1 MANKFWV
8 GGAGSW
14 SDTAHWATSSNGAGS
29 TGIPAT
35 GDNVT
40 FDALSGGGN
49 VVCDIVSGLS
59 LNSLT
64 AHAFTG
70 TLDFTTAGGGTD
82 PNITFTRSDGSAAV
96 NLSGTGARKY
106 LLGSGT
112 FTFTGTSAATYFDIG
127 TTTNLDPTSV
137 TTCPIVFSANT
148 SSERQFNG
156 GGRTFGTL
164 TIAANTGR
172 GGVRIFSANTFS
184 SITVAAGTSYLMLPA
199 STTTTISGSA
209 GLVLTGSSTNPMVVL
224 SSTVNSGTTTLSLS
238 SGTSTPTWTAF
249 MGVTTTGSGTLT
261 ATNSFDLGRN
271 TLDTGDTITAPS
283 GGGGTT
289 VGVIG

>member
-1 MANKFWV
+1 MANRFWIGGTGTWDSSTTTQWSTITGGL
-8 GGAGSW
+8 GGASVP
-14 SDTAHWATSSNGAGS
+14 GANDS
-29 TGIPAT
+29 A
-35 GDNVT
+35 V
-40 FDALSGGGN
+40 FDANSGGGTVTADATLN
-49 VVCDIVSGLS
+49 GTSLQSIVAG
-59 LNSLT
+59 
-64 AHAFTG
+64 AFTG
-70 TLDFTTAGGGTD
+70 TLDFSVNN
-82 PNITFTRSDGSAAV
+82 PNLTFTGTSTVV
-96 NLSGTGARKY
+96 NFSGTGARKY

-112 FTFTGTSAATYFDIG
+112 WTLSGAGAAVFDIG
-127 TTTNLDPTSV
+127 TTTNLDPTSD

-148 SSERQFNG
+148 ASERQFNG